1 MGVLHIDPHA
11 PYFAGHFPQRPIVPG
26 VVELMLVADH
36 LAAQAKQP
44 VWLRAIKFA
53 RLRRL
58 VLPGDE
64 LEVSARTTGGDF
76 TRVDI
81 KREGVLVAN
90 AELELSA
97 DPPEPS
103 LHRARDRDGV
113 RVDAPPLESLLPH
126 CPPMRLISSID
137 LELHDG
143 LQSTARIST
152 DTGLARAGRVPAVI
166 ALEAAAQTAA
176 AWEGLRRSRGPGVAG
191 AREGYLVAIR
201 DVNFYAAHVPANMP
215 LRATIELEGLAL
227 PLTHY
232 AVEVALEDTLVLRGN
247 IATVLADA

>member
-1 MGVLHIDPHA
+1 MGVLRIDPHA
-11 PYFAGHFPQRPIVPG
+11 PYFAGHFPGRPIVPG

-36 LAAQAKQP
+36 LAAEAKQP
-44 VWLRAIKFA
+44 LLLHAIKFA

-64 LEVSARTTGGDF
+64 LEVSARTTDGGL

-81 KREGVLVAN
+81 KRDGVLVAN
-90 AELELSA
+90 AELELSGK
-97 DPPEPS
+97 PPEPS
-103 LHRARDRDGV
+103 LHPALDRDGV
-113 RVDAPPLESLLPH
+113 RVDAPPLELLLPH
-126 CPPMRLISSID
+126 CPPMRLISAID
-137 LELHDG
+137 LELHEG
-143 LQSTARIST
+143 LQATARIST
-152 DTGLARAGRVPAVI
+152 DTGLARAGRVPALI

-191 AREGYLVAIR
+191 AREGYLVGIR
-201 DVNFYAAHVPANMP
+201 DVSFFAVDVPANTP

-232 AVEVALEDTLVLRGN
+232 AVEVALGNALVLRGN